1 MGVLPAGSEGEHPAR
16 PRLQPRPVTETQA
29 ASVLGLGEVEQ
40 RGEVDQG
47 VLQLEAGHWLYT
59 RASNEGSR
67 RFHSHGEGPMPNILN
82 RH

>member
-1 MGVLPAGSEGEHPAR
+1 MGVLPAGSEGEYPAR

-47 VLQLEAGHWLYT
+47 VLQLEAGLWVYT
-59 RASNEGSR
+59 RASNEGS
-67 RFHSHGEGPMPNILN
+67 
-82 RH
+82 